1 MILKGALHN
10 YSTTPPR
17 KSFSRLVNKLLKLKH
32 LVFLLIKLRLQNGE
46 LARFWTYLSG
56 SSSRLG
62 IINLPQSLLCI
73 LMELGGLP
81 PARSEPQLQLYAYL
95 TTIQFESNQD
105 YYEWEINGQ
114 TSSIF
119 KTRDFYDYLREPQ
132 PDVIWAYAV
141 WFSRAI
147 LGHSF
152 HSWLVIQERIPTRDR
167 LIRLGIQT
175 DDCCILC
182 NPTRES
188 RDHLYFYC
196 MYSYDLWK
204 MVIRRLRL
212 IHQRAWTDTFAQMTT
227 LPPPNSERN
236 LTLLAWQATMYWLLH
251 ANTFSSSD
259 QIFKLMDH
267 QLRNKI
273 QSFRETNPTRSS
285 QMMQRWIRLDWL
297 PSSPSTFL
305 HRL

>member
-1 MILKGALHN
+1 M
-10 YSTTPPR
+10 S
-17 KSFSRLVNKLLKLKH
+17 
-32 LVFLLIKLRLQNGE
+32 
-46 LARFWTYLSG
+46 
-56 SSSRLG
+56 
-62 IINLPQSLLCI
+62 
-73 LMELGGLP
+73 
-81 PARSEPQLQLYAYL
+81 
-95 TTIQFESNQD
+95 
-105 YYEWEINGQ
+105 Q

-119 KTRDFYDYLREPQ
+119 KTRGFYDYLREPQ

-152 HSWLVIQERIPTRDR
+152 HSWLVIQERI
-167 LIRLGIQT
+167 QT

-182 NPTRES
+182 NPTRGES
-188 RDHLYFYC
+188 RDHLYFFC

-285 QMMQRWIRLDWL
+285 QMMQRWIRLD
-297 PSSPSTFL
+297 
-305 HRL
+305 